1 SLTPCKED
9 KSESP
14 LRKALSPIPSNM
26 MTPCNVNCP
35 PSLELKTPIG
45 ACHIVEKNPDGTPL
59 DKFNALGSNLKVC
72 MIFSYFVYQQPVL
85 VQDRSLKISYV
96 TQESLIQQYL
106 EFLNVAN
113 KEELQQLKGIGEKRA
128 EYILELREDSPRPFQ
143 SLSDLGNIGLSTKQI
158 QDILRKTATGI
169 FK

>member
-1 SLTPCKED
+1 
-9 KSESP
+9 
-14 LRKALSPIPSNM
+14 
-26 MTPCNVNCP
+26 MTPCNVNYP
-35 PSLELKTPIG
+35 PLEPKTPIG

-59 DKFNALGSNLKVC
+59 DKFNALGSNLK
-72 MIFSYFVYQQPVL
+72 
-85 VQDRSLKISYV
+85 
-96 TQESLIQQYL
+96 ESLIQQYL

>member
-1 SLTPCKED
+1 MFYAEVPPSLTPCKED

-14 LRKALSPIPSNM
+14 FRKALSPIPSNM
-26 MTPCNVNCP
+26 MTPCNVNYP
-35 PSLELKTPIG
+35 PSLEPKTPIG

-72 MIFSYFVYQQPVL
+72 MIFLLFH
-85 VQDRSLKISYV
+85 ISATCFSSVPISKDLYV

-113 KEELQQLKGIGEKRA
+113 K
-128 EYILELREDSPRPFQ
+128 
-143 SLSDLGNIGLSTKQI
+143 
-158 QDILRKTATGI
+158 
-169 FK
+169 